1 VVVVAVAA
9 AAAYYKLV
17 YVPANTA
24 IVTPMQ
30 TAVVHEGSLILSAS
44 GSGTLVA
51 KDEVDLSFESGGKVT
66 EVGVKVGDQ
75 VKQGDLLAKI
85 DDTDLQTAYT
95 EAKRA
100 LDELTSSS
108 AVLDAEAA
116 VATAQSDLDEAIQ
129 HLEYI
134 ISPTVY
140 YWENQVRARQTA
152 LDDAKAAAAAS
163 PTDAA
168 AQAAVDKADA
178 SLKSAQAS
186 LASAQYSYEN
196 TYVRQNFVY
205 YVMDALTHKKVR
217 YETEPSDADI
227 AEARAAL
234 AAAQASLDQ
243 ANTYYAALTG
253 GDVPEDATGSSLTKL
268 EQAKAAAENAKE
280 ALDAASLTA
289 TISGTVMAVNISAG
303 ETAKSGATAI
313 TISDLSTPYLEVF
326 LDESDWSN
334 VKAGDEADITFDIL
348 PDDTFTGTV
357 TQVDPG
363 LYSQNMQTVVRA
375 YVQLSEKDAAA
386 LDLPLGTSAT
396 VEIINAKV
404 ENAVLVSV
412 DALHTTD
419 TGEYTVFVLEN
430 GTPTLRAVEIG
441 IQDLL
446 NAEVKSGLKAGDVVT
461 TGTTKATTTK

>member
-1 VVVVAVAA
+1 MPAIATRLKLFTESVIREMTRIAIECGAINLSQGFPDFDPPAELVAA
-9 AAAYYKLV
+9 
-17 YVPANTA
+17 
-24 IVTPMQ
+24 
-30 TAVVHEGSLILSAS
+30 
-44 GSGTLVA
+44 
-51 KDEVDLSFESGGKVT
+51 
-66 EVGVKVGDQ
+66 
-75 VKQGDLLAKI
+75 
-85 DDTDLQTAYT
+85 
-95 EAKRA
+95 AKRA

-268 EQAKAAAENAKE
+268 EQAKAAAGNAKE

-348 PDDTFTGTV
+348 PDKTFKGTV

-363 LYSQNMQTVVRA
+363 LYTDNGSSAVHAV
-375 YVQLSEKDAAA
+375 VQLTGIDPATFN
-386 LDLPLGTSAT
+386 LPLGTSAS
-396 VEIINAKV
+396 VDIVGGRANQ
-404 ENAVLVSV
+404 AVLVPV
-412 DALHTTD
+412 EALHQAGD
-419 TGEYTVFVLEN
+419 QYTVFVLEN
-430 GTPTLRAVEIG
+430 GAPKLRVVQVG
-441 IQDLL
+441 LQDSLY
-446 NAEVKSGLKAGDVVT
+446 AQITSGLKAGETVT
-461 TGTTKATTTK
+461 TGITETK

>member
-1 VVVVAVAA
+1 MAGIYTRRCEKNARAHSYGKDRFPACQGTSQIDKGDPMKVTQRLSGIALPVENAPLGARVKAAFSFHRKFPKRAAWIAAAVVVVAVAA

-44 GSGTLVA
+44 GSCTLVA
-51 KDEVDLSFESGGKVT
+51 KDEVDLSFESGGTVT

-205 YVMDALTHKKVR
+205 YVMDGLTHKKVR

-234 AAAQASLDQ
+234 AAARPGFKCPYQGSAPGRHRDQ
-243 ANTYYAALTG
+243 RGQDDDLRCGCFQRNFH
-253 GDVPEDATGSSLTKL
+253 P
-268 EQAKAAAENAKE
+268 
-280 ALDAASLTA
+280 
-289 TISGTVMAVNISAG
+289 AG
-303 ETAKSGATAI
+303 ER
-313 TISDLSTPYLEVF
+313 
-326 LDESDWSN
+326 
-334 VKAGDEADITFDIL
+334 L
-348 PDDTFTGTV
+348 P
-357 TQVDPG
+357 
-363 LYSQNMQTVVRA
+363 R
-375 YVQLSEKDAAA
+375 
-386 LDLPLGTSAT
+386 
-396 VEIINAKV
+396 
-404 ENAVLVSV
+404 
-412 DALHTTD
+412 
-419 TGEYTVFVLEN
+419 
-430 GTPTLRAVEIG
+430 RR
-441 IQDLL
+441 
-446 NAEVKSGLKAGDVVT
+446 
-461 TGTTKATTTK
+461 